1 MATNTQARTVSAN
14 AASNKGI
21 LDITSLVLLAIL
33 LAAGFILNMTVGN
46 ALAAT
51 GIKPQFIIAAYA
63 LAIALTQASFAQAA
77 IFGILSAAVIQI
89 TTSIPGLNF
98 VTELAGALTMAAL
111 VKSGI
116 GGSKVNPFIAS
127 LLTTLVSG
135 ALFAVLGT
143 VIMGAALPTA
153 LAKVPIVLGTA
164 VFNAVVV
171 QALFFPRRK
180 VLGNEPDMMDGPRTS
195 GPITKDCP
203 KQLAFGDVLRRLVI

>member
-1 MATNTQARTVSAN
+1 MATQNAQARTVT
-14 AASNKGI
+14 AAPASKG
-21 LDITSLVLLAIL
+21 LVNVSSLVLLAIL

-46 ALAAT
+46 ALSVT

-77 IFGILSAAVIQI
+77 IFGILSATVIQI

-98 VTELAGALTMAAL
+98 VTELAGALTMVAL
-111 VKSGI
+111 VKSNI
-116 GGSKVNPFIAS
+116 GGDKTNPFIAG

-135 ALFAVLGT
+135 ALFAALGT
-143 VIMGAALPTA
+143 IIMGASLPTA

-171 QALFFPRRK
+171 QALFFPLCK
-180 VLGNEPDMMDGPRTS
+180 VLG
-195 GPITKDCP
+195 K
-203 KQLAFGDVLRRLVI
+203 

>member
-1 MATNTQARTVSAN
+1 MATNAQARTISAN
-14 AASNKGI
+14 AASDKGI

-46 ALAAT
+46 ALAVT

-98 VTELAGALTMAAL
+98 VTELAGALTMVAL
-111 VKSGI
+111 VKSHI
-116 GGSKVNPFIAS
+116 GGDQINPFIAG
-127 LLTTLVSG
+127 LLTTVVSG

-171 QALFFPRRK
+171 QALFFPLRK
-180 VLGNEPDMMDGPRTS
+180 VLG
-195 GPITKDCP
+195 K
-203 KQLAFGDVLRRLVI
+203 

>member
-1 MATNTQARTVSAN
+1 MATQNAQARTVT
-14 AASNKGI
+14 AAPASKG
-21 LDITSLVLLAIL
+21 LVNVSSLVLLAIL

-46 ALAAT
+46 ALAVT
-51 GIKPQFIIAAYA
+51 GIKPQFIITAYA

-98 VTELAGALTMAAL
+98 VTELAGALTMVAL
-111 VKSGI
+111 VKSNI
-116 GGSKVNPFIAS
+116 GGDKINPFIAG

-135 ALFAVLGT
+135 ALFAALGT
-143 VIMGAALPTA
+143 VIMGTALPTA

-171 QALFFPRRK
+171 QALFFPLCK
-180 VLGNEPDMMDGPRTS
+180 VLG
-195 GPITKDCP
+195 K
-203 KQLAFGDVLRRLVI
+203 

>member
-1 MATNTQARTVSAN
+1 MATQNAQARTVT
-14 AASNKGI
+14 AAPASKRLVNVS
-21 LDITSLVLLAIL
+21 SLVLLAIL

-46 ALAAT
+46 ALAVT

-98 VTELAGALTMAAL
+98 VTELAGALTMVAL
-111 VKSGI
+111 VKSNI
-116 GGSKVNPFIAS
+116 GGDKINPFIAG

-135 ALFAVLGT
+135 ALFAALGT
-143 VIMGAALPTA
+143 IIMGAALPTA

-171 QALFFPRRK
+171 QALFFPLCK
-180 VLGNEPDMMDGPRTS
+180 VLG
-195 GPITKDCP
+195 K
-203 KQLAFGDVLRRLVI
+203 

>member
-1 MATNTQARTVSAN
+1 MATQNAQARTVT
-14 AASNKGI
+14 AAPASKG
-21 LDITSLVLLAIL
+21 LVNVSSLVLLAIL

-46 ALAAT
+46 ALAVT
-51 GIKPQFIIAAYA
+51 GIKPQFIIDAYA

-98 VTELAGALTMAAL
+98 VTELAGALTMVAL
-111 VKSGI
+111 VKSNI
-116 GGSKVNPFIAS
+116 GGDKINPFIAG

-135 ALFAVLGT
+135 ALFAALGT
-143 VIMGAALPTA
+143 IIMGAALPTA

-171 QALFFPRRK
+171 QALFFPLCK
-180 VLGNEPDMMDGPRTS
+180 VLG
-195 GPITKDCP
+195 K
-203 KQLAFGDVLRRLVI
+203 

>member
-1 MATNTQARTVSAN
+1 MATQNAQARTVT
-14 AASNKGI
+14 AAPASKG
-21 LDITSLVLLAIL
+21 LVNVSSLVLLAIL

-46 ALAAT
+46 ALAVT

-98 VTELAGALTMAAL
+98 VTELAGALTMVAL
-111 VKSGI
+111 VKSNI
-116 GGSKVNPFIAS
+116 GGDKINPFIAG

-135 ALFAVLGT
+135 ALFAALGT
-143 VIMGAALPTA
+143 IIMGAALPMA
-153 LAKVPIVLGTA
+153 LAKVPIVLGTT

-171 QALFFPRRK
+171 QALFFPLCK
-180 VLGNEPDMMDGPRTS
+180 VLG
-195 GPITKDCP
+195 K
-203 KQLAFGDVLRRLVI
+203 

>member
-1 MATNTQARTVSAN
+1 MATQNAQARTVT
-14 AASNKGI
+14 AAPASKG
-21 LDITSLVLLAIL
+21 LVNVNSLVLLAIL

-46 ALAAT
+46 ALAVT

-111 VKSGI
+111 V
-116 GGSKVNPFIAS
+116 
-127 LLTTLVSG
+127 
-135 ALFAVLGT
+135 
-143 VIMGAALPTA
+143 MGAALPTA
-153 LAKVPIVLGTA
+153 LAKTPIVLGTA

-171 QALFFPRRK
+171 QALFFPLRK
-180 VLGNEPDMMDGPRTS
+180 VLG
-195 GPITKDCP
+195 K
-203 KQLAFGDVLRRLVI
+203 

>member
-1 MATNTQARTVSAN
+1 MAPLYQKSLRKVLIMAANTQARTISAN

-21 LDITSLVLLAIL
+21 LDISSLVLLAIL

-46 ALAAT
+46 ALAVT

-98 VTELAGALTMAAL
+98 VTEPAGALTMAAL
-111 VKSGI
+111 VKSNI
-116 GGSKVNPFIAS
+116 GGDKINPFIAG

-135 ALFAVLGT
+135 AFFAVLGT
-143 VIMGAALPTA
+143 VIMGAVLPTA

-164 VFNAVVV
+164 VFNAIVV
-171 QALFFPRRK
+171 QALFFPLHK
-180 VLGNEPDMMDGPRTS
+180 VLG
-195 GPITKDCP
+195 K
-203 KQLAFGDVLRRLVI
+203 

>member
-1 MATNTQARTVSAN
+1 MATQNAQARTVT
-14 AASNKGI
+14 AAPASKG
-21 LDITSLVLLAIL
+21 LVNVSSLVLLAIL

-46 ALAAT
+46 ALAVM

-98 VTELAGALTMAAL
+98 VTELAGALTMVAL
-111 VKSGI
+111 VKSNI
-116 GGSKVNPFIAS
+116 GGDKINPLIAG

-135 ALFAVLGT
+135 VLFAALGT
-143 VIMGAALPTA
+143 IIMGAALPTA

-171 QALFFPRRK
+171 QALFFPLCK
-180 VLGNEPDMMDGPRTS
+180 VLG
-195 GPITKDCP
+195 K
-203 KQLAFGDVLRRLVI
+203 

>member
-1 MATNTQARTVSAN
+1 MATQNAQARTVT
-14 AASNKGI
+14 AAPASKG
-21 LDITSLVLLAIL
+21 LVNVSSLVLLAIL

-46 ALAAT
+46 ALAVT

-89 TTSIPGLNF
+89 TTSIPGLNI
-98 VTELAGALTMAAL
+98 VTELAGALTMVAL
-111 VKSGI
+111 VKSNI
-116 GGSKVNPFIAS
+116 GGDKINPFIAG

-135 ALFAVLGT
+135 ALFAALGT
-143 VIMGAALPTA
+143 IIMGAALPTA

-171 QALFFPRRK
+171 QALFFPLCK
-180 VLGNEPDMMDGPRTS
+180 VLG
-195 GPITKDCP
+195 K
-203 KQLAFGDVLRRLVI
+203 

>member
-1 MATNTQARTVSAN
+1 MATQNAQARTVT
-14 AASNKGI
+14 AAPASKG
-21 LDITSLVLLAIL
+21 LVNVSSLVLLAIL

-46 ALAAT
+46 ALAVT

-98 VTELAGALTMAAL
+98 VTELAGALTMVAL
-111 VKSGI
+111 VKSNI
-116 GGSKVNPFIAS
+116 GGDKINPFIAG

-135 ALFAVLGT
+135 ALFAALGT

-153 LAKVPIVLGTA
+153 PAKVPIVLGTA

-171 QALFFPRRK
+171 QALFFPLCK
-180 VLGNEPDMMDGPRTS
+180 VLG
-195 GPITKDCP
+195 K
-203 KQLAFGDVLRRLVI
+203 

>member
-1 MATNTQARTVSAN
+1 MATQNAQARTVT
-14 AASNKGI
+14 AAPASKG
-21 LDITSLVLLAIL
+21 LVNVSSLVLLAIL

-46 ALAAT
+46 ALAVT

-63 LAIALTQASFAQAA
+63 WAIALTQASFAQAA

-89 TTSIPGLNF
+89 TTSIPGLNI
-98 VTELAGALTMAAL
+98 VTELAGALTMVAL
-111 VKSGI
+111 VKSNI
-116 GGSKVNPFIAS
+116 GGDKINPFIAG

-135 ALFAVLGT
+135 ALFAALGT

-171 QALFFPRRK
+171 QALFFPLCK
-180 VLGNEPDMMDGPRTS
+180 VLG
-195 GPITKDCP
+195 K
-203 KQLAFGDVLRRLVI
+203 

>member
-1 MATNTQARTVSAN
+1 MATSTQARTISAN
-14 AASNKGI
+14 AASDKGI
-21 LDITSLVLLAIL
+21 LDITSLVLLAVL

-63 LAIALTQASFAQAA
+63 LAIALTQANFAQAA

-111 VKSGI
+111 VKSNI
-116 GGSKVNPFIAS
+116 GGSKVNPFIAG

-164 VFNAVVV
+164 IFNAVVV
-171 QALFFPRRK
+171 QALFFPLRK
-180 VLGNEPDMMDGPRTS
+180 VLN
-195 GPITKDCP
+195 K
-203 KQLAFGDVLRRLVI
+203 

>member
-1 MATNTQARTVSAN
+1 MATQNAQARTVT
-14 AASNKGI
+14 AAPASKG
-21 LDITSLVLLAIL
+21 LVNVSSLVLLAIL

-46 ALAAT
+46 ALAVT

-77 IFGILSAAVIQI
+77 IFGILSASVIQI

-98 VTELAGALTMAAL
+98 VTELAGALTMVAL
-111 VKSGI
+111 VKSNI
-116 GGSKVNPFIAS
+116 GGDKINPFIAG

-135 ALFAVLGT
+135 ALFAALGT
-143 VIMGAALPTA
+143 IIMGAALPTA

-171 QALFFPRRK
+171 QALFFPLCK
-180 VLGNEPDMMDGPRTS
+180 VLG
-195 GPITKDCP
+195 K
-203 KQLAFGDVLRRLVI
+203 

>member
-1 MATNTQARTVSAN
+1 MATNTQARTISTN
-14 AASNKGI
+14 AAYDKGI

-46 ALAAT
+46 ALAVT

-111 VKSGI
+111 VKSNI
-116 GGSKVNPFIAS
+116 GGDKTNPLYRRAAHHP
-127 LLTTLVSG
+127 G
-135 ALFAVLGT
+135 LG
-143 VIMGAALPTA
+143 
-153 LAKVPIVLGTA
+153 
-164 VFNAVVV
+164 
-171 QALFFPRRK
+171 
-180 VLGNEPDMMDGPRTS
+180 
-195 GPITKDCP
+195 CP
-203 KQLAFGDVLRRLVI
+203 LRRPGHRHHGCRAAHGARQGAHRARHCRLQRRRGPGPLLPPPQGAQQIA

>member
-1 MATNTQARTVSAN
+1 MATNAQARTISAN

-46 ALAAT
+46 ALAVT

-77 IFGILSAAVIQI
+77 IFGLLSAAVIQI

-111 VKSGI
+111 VKNN
-116 GGSKVNPFIAS
+116 GGDKVNPFIAG

-171 QALFFPRRK
+171 QALFFPLRK
-180 VLGNEPDMMDGPRTS
+180 VLG
-195 GPITKDCP
+195 K
-203 KQLAFGDVLRRLVI
+203 

>member
-1 MATNTQARTVSAN
+1 MATNTTQARTVSAT
-14 AASNKGI
+14 ASSKG
-21 LDITSLVLLAIL
+21 LVDISSLVLLAIL

-46 ALAAT
+46 ALAMT

-63 LAIALTQASFAQAA
+63 LAIILTKAN
-77 IFGILSAAVIQI
+77 FGQSVIYGLVSAAVIQL

-98 VTELAGALTMAAL
+98 VTEVAGALVMAAL

-116 GGSKVNPFIAS
+116 GGSKINPLVAAFV
-127 LLTTLVSG
+127 TTLVSG

-153 LAKVPIVLGTA
+153 LAKVPVVLGTA

-171 QALFFPRRK
+171 QALYFPLAR
-180 VLGNEPDMMDGPRTS
+180 VL
-195 GPITKDCP
+195 K
-203 KQLAFGDVLRRLVI
+203 K

>member
-1 MATNTQARTVSAN
+1 MATQNAQARTVT
-14 AASNKGI
+14 AAPASKG
-21 LDITSLVLLAIL
+21 LVNVSSLVLLAIL

-46 ALAAT
+46 ALAVT

-89 TTSIPGLNF
+89 TTSIPGLNI
-98 VTELAGALTMAAL
+98 VTELAGALTMVAL
-111 VKSGI
+111 VKSNI
-116 GGSKVNPFIAS
+116 GGDKMNPFIAG

-135 ALFAVLGT
+135 ALFAALGT

-171 QALFFPRRK
+171 QALFFPLCK
-180 VLGNEPDMMDGPRTS
+180 VLG
-195 GPITKDCP
+195 K
-203 KQLAFGDVLRRLVI
+203 

>member
-1 MATNTQARTVSAN
+1 MATNSQARTISAN
-14 AASNKGI
+14 ATSNKGI

-46 ALAAT
+46 ALAVT
-51 GIKPQFIIAAYA
+51 GIKPQFIIAVYA
-63 LAIALTQASFAQAA
+63 LAIALTQAGFAQAA

-111 VKSGI
+111 VKSSI
-116 GGSKVNPFIAS
+116 GGEKFNPFIAG

-153 LAKVPIVLGTA
+153 LAKVPVVLGTA
-164 VFNAVVV
+164 AFNAFVV
-171 QALFFPRRK
+171 QALFFPLRK
-180 VLGNEPDMMDGPRTS
+180 VLG
-195 GPITKDCP
+195 K
-203 KQLAFGDVLRRLVI
+203 

>member
-1 MATNTQARTVSAN
+1 MATQHAQARTVT
-14 AASNKGI
+14 AAPASKG
-21 LDITSLVLLAIL
+21 LVNVSSLVLLAIL

-46 ALAAT
+46 ALAVM

-98 VTELAGALTMAAL
+98 VTELAGALTMVAL
-111 VKSGI
+111 VKSNI
-116 GGSKVNPFIAS
+116 GGDKINPLIAG

-135 ALFAVLGT
+135 VLFAALGT
-143 VIMGAALPTA
+143 IIMGAALPTA

-171 QALFFPRRK
+171 QALFFPLCK
-180 VLGNEPDMMDGPRTS
+180 VLG
-195 GPITKDCP
+195 K
-203 KQLAFGDVLRRLVI
+203 

>member
-1 MATNTQARTVSAN
+1 MATSTQARTISAN
-14 AASNKGI
+14 AVSDKGI

-51 GIKPQFIIAAYA
+51 GIKPQFIIAA
-63 LAIALTQASFAQAA
+63 FAQAA

-111 VKSGI
+111 VKSNI
-116 GGSKVNPFIAS
+116 GGSKINPFIAG

-171 QALFFPRRK
+171 QALFFPLRK
-180 VLGNEPDMMDGPRTS
+180 VLG
-195 GPITKDCP
+195 K
-203 KQLAFGDVLRRLVI
+203 

>member
-1 MATNTQARTVSAN
+1 MAANTQARTISTN
-14 AASNKGI
+14 AAYDKGI
-21 LDITSLVLLAIL
+21 LDITSLILLAVL
-33 LAAGFILNMTVGN
+33 LAAGFILNITVGN
-46 ALAAT
+46 ALAVT

-98 VTELAGALTMAAL
+98 VIELTGALTMAAL
-111 VKSGI
+111 VMSNI
-116 GGSKVNPFIAS
+116 GGSKVNPFIAG

-171 QALFFPRRK
+171 QALFFPLRK
-180 VLGNEPDMMDGPRTS
+180 VLN
-195 GPITKDCP
+195 K
-203 KQLAFGDVLRRLVI
+203 

>member
-1 MATNTQARTVSAN
+1 MATQNAQARTVT
-14 AASNKGI
+14 AAPASKG
-21 LDITSLVLLAIL
+21 LVNVSSLVLLAIL

-46 ALAAT
+46 ALAVT

-63 LAIALTQASFAQAA
+63 LALALTQASFAQAA

-89 TTSIPGLNF
+89 TTPIPGLNF
-98 VTELAGALTMAAL
+98 VTELAGALTMVAL
-111 VKSGI
+111 VKSNI
-116 GGSKVNPFIAS
+116 GGDKINPFIAG

-135 ALFAVLGT
+135 ALFAALGT

-171 QALFFPRRK
+171 QALFFPLCK
-180 VLGNEPDMMDGPRTS
+180 VLG
-195 GPITKDCP
+195 K
-203 KQLAFGDVLRRLVI
+203 

>member
-1 MATNTQARTVSAN
+1 MATQNAQARTVT
-14 AASNKGI
+14 AAPASKG
-21 LDITSLVLLAIL
+21 LVNVSPLVLLAIL

-46 ALAAT
+46 ALAVM

-98 VTELAGALTMAAL
+98 VTELAGALTMVAL
-111 VKSGI
+111 VKSNI
-116 GGSKVNPFIAS
+116 GGDKINPLIAG

-135 ALFAVLGT
+135 VLFAALGT
-143 VIMGAALPTA
+143 IIMGAALPTA

-171 QALFFPRRK
+171 QALFFPLCK
-180 VLGNEPDMMDGPRTS
+180 VLG
-195 GPITKDCP
+195 K
-203 KQLAFGDVLRRLVI
+203 